1 MKKYGVEG
9 ILRKN
14 LVSGKKGIE
23 EMLRMVHLSLDK
35 SEIGVKK
42 GGKNSLHT
50 HHLKGA
56 RKSTGERDLGGIF
69 QFHTHHF
76 LRV

>member
-1 MKKYGVEG
+1 VKKYGVQG

-35 SEIGVKK
+35 SEMGVKK
-42 GGKNSLHT
+42 
-50 HHLKGA
+50 
-56 RKSTGERDLGGIF
+56 
-69 QFHTHHF
+69 
-76 LRV
+76 